1 MLGITIPGGELWD
14 PVKEKFIATPEETL
28 QLEHSLVSI
37 SKWEAIT
44 KKAFLG
50 KDQKT
55 REETILYVKCMTV
68 SPVADDKSYE
78 ALTAQNFKAI
88 SDYIDDSMTATVFN
102 EAPGMSRNS
111 GEFVTSEL
119 VYYWM
124 VALTIPP
131 EYQYWHFNRLITL
144 IRIAN
149 LKNQTGKKENK
160 RDAIARRRAMNAERK
175 ARLHTTG

>member
-14 PVKEKFIATPEETL
+14 PVKEKFIVIPQEIL
-28 QLEHSLVSI
+28 QLEHSLASI
-37 SKWEAIT
+37 SKWESIT

-50 KDQKT
+50 RDQKT
-55 REETILYVKCMTV
+55 REETILYIKCMTL
-68 SPVADDKSYE
+68 SPVADEKIYQ
-78 ALTAQNFKAI
+78 ALTVENLEDI
-88 SDYIDDSMTATVFN
+88 SAYIDNSMTATIFN
-102 EAPGMSRNS
+102 DRPGAGRNS

-144 IRIAN
+144 IRVAN
-149 LKNQTGKKENK
+149 NKNQPTKKENK
-160 RDAIARRRAMNAERK
+160 RDAIARRQAMNAERK
-175 ARLHTTG
+175 ARLHTSG